1 MLNLCCNKFNCNKI
15 YSERKQ
21 SSIHMKSKPHKNN
34 HWHILINT
42 VISWLIY
49 WWNSIIRVI
58 QVPVGVSQSI
68 SIESH
73 FASAAPCSS
82 ALGEFIVL
90 RVEHWMTDSCPS
102 SQQKP
107 QKSSSSTT
115 WLWSPS
121 SSGLSSAAASQV
133 KSRESNSSPLWTSVP
148 LKWSPQNHQNH
159 DAALCFCLCILR
171 VQRPDHSDSACSS
184 DICSGRLRN
193 HQL

>member
-1 MLNLCCNKFNCNKI
+1 MFQLVLGSLNQTFWKI
-15 YSERKQ
+15 CQEVKVLLKDPNQDSDK
-21 SSIHMKSKPHKNN
+21 
-34 HWHILINT
+34 
-42 VISWLIY
+42 VIDPLM
-49 WWNSIIRVI
+49 NSIIRVI

-102 SQQKP
+102 WQQKT
-107 QKSSSSTT
+107 QKSSSSKT

-133 KSRESNSSPLWTSVP
+133 KSRESNSSPLSTSVP
-148 LKWSPQNHQNH
+148 LKWSRLNR

-171 VQRPDHSDSACSS
+171 VQRPGHSDSAWSS
-184 DICSGRLRN
+184 ELCSGRLRL

>member
-1 MLNLCCNKFNCNKI
+1 MSREKKAETI
-15 YSERKQ
+15 YKQ
-21 SSIHMKSKPHKNN
+21 Y
-34 HWHILINT
+34 
-42 VISWLIY
+42 WLILLNIQIY
-49 WWNSIIRVI
+49 WLIHWWNSIIRVI

-102 SQQKP
+102 WQQKP
-107 QKSSSSTT
+107 QKSSSSKT

-148 LKWSPQNHQNH
+148 LKWSRQNH
-159 DAALCFCLCILR
+159 DAAFCLCLCILR
-171 VQRPDHSDSACSS
+171 VQRPVHSDSACSS
-184 DICSGRLRN
+184 DICSVGLCN
-193 HQL
+193 HQLSDQSGCLWFKLFILVPTERWRNS

>member
-1 MLNLCCNKFNCNKI
+1 M
-15 YSERKQ
+15 S
-21 SSIHMKSKPHKNN
+21 
-34 HWHILINT
+34 HWHILIN
-42 VISWLIY
+42 ILINWLIH
-49 WWNSIIRVI
+49 WLNSIIRVI

-102 SQQKP
+102 WQQKP
-107 QKSSSSTT
+107 QKSSSSKT

-148 LKWSPQNHQNH
+148 LKWSPQNH

-184 DICSGRLRN
+184 EIWSERICN
-193 HQL
+193 HEL